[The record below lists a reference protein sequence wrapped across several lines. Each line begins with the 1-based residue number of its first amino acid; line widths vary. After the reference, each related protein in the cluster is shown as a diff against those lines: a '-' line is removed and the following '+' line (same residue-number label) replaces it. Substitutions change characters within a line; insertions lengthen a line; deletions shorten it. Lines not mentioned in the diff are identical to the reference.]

1 MWLIERYESTLEF
14 KNVIECPLTN
24 AKREMKTVNLTPI
37 LKHIKEE
44 YVCKELGLLNQ
55 NIKHEMIKLNDLKDE
70 INFKYHLNMST
81 TAFQIKLKCDIP
93 LVETVIYGASKH
105 IYIKPISEKTLLDF
119 YIKKGFW
126 CNVNDVFESN
136 LEDNGLDDE
145 PVTAAQIIKNQAQ
158 IIKQL
163 QETLL
168 KERESREMFVT
179 MQKQN
184 CHLLFLEEEIKNKTL
199 IF

>member
-1 MWLIERYESTLEF
+1 
-14 KNVIECPLTN
+14 
-24 AKREMKTVNLTPI
+24 
-37 LKHIKEE
+37 
-44 YVCKELGLLNQ
+44 
-55 NIKHEMIKLNDLKDE
+55 MIKLNDLKDE
-70 INFKYHLNMST
+70 INFKFHLNMST

-93 LVETVIYGASKH
+93 LIETVIYGASKH

-163 QETLL
+163 QDTLL
-168 KERESREMFVT
+168 KERENREMFVT

-184 CHLLFLEEEIKNKTL
+184 AHILLLEEEIKKQNSNILEQLNKL
-199 IF
+199 KMPEPVKESEDEELFDEEFEQLFISGF